1 MSVIDIGLI
10 VFLVVVVVFSAV
22 GVYRALKED
31 DA

>member
-22 GVYRALKED
+22 GVYRALKEED
-31 DA
+31 